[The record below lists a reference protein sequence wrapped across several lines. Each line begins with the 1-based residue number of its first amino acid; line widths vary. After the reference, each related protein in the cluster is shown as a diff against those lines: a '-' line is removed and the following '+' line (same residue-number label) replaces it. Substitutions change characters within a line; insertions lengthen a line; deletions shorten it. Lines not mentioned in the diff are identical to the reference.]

1 MALVTLIQNIRRRPP
16 EHGRI
21 RYGER
26 FVGRNGKS
34 AMRALTQFRFTSPD
48 RNAIEQI
55 AALYGGEARPWSDP
69 KASPQNQFEVYTE
82 ASRIKVMLPVADCY
96 TMAYEQW
103 GGRGIERRC
112 DGQTCTFYGAG
123 PPMERDCMC
132 QNQAQQTCKPYS
144 RVNVIMPGVDLG
156 GVWRLEVKGQSFMHE
171 GPGML
176 DLILSMSEGGMASCD
191 IMLTK
196 RSTNGKHYVVP
207 QFVMPYTPEQIL
219 AGHAQVRRLP
229 SAAHAHPSVLPARAE
244 LAPVPDLDD
253 EVVDGELVEDSWY
266 EADTVE
272 DGLADLLERSVEQAR
287 ERKLHAVPNTVEG
300 WDDHNRPLDRAIRR
314 NPDPNGPKWI
324 PK

>member
-1 MALVTLIQNIRRRPP
+1 MAQVTLIQNIRRRPP

-21 RYGER
+21 RFGER
-26 FVGRNGKS
+26 FVGRNGKT
-34 AMRALTQFRFTSPD
+34 AMRALTTFRFTSPD

-82 ASRIKVMLPVADCY
+82 ASRIKVMLPVQDCY

-123 PPMERDCMC
+123 SPMERDCIC
-132 QNQAQQTCKPYS
+132 QNQPEQTCKPYS

-176 DLILSMSEGGMASCD
+176 ELILSMSEGGMAACD

-219 AGHAQVRRLP
+219 AGQAQVRALP
-229 SAAHAHPSVLPARAE
+229 SAAHPSVMPARAE

-253 EVVDGELVEDSWY
+253 EVVDGELVDDGWY
-266 EADTVE
+266 EQPVD
-272 DGLADLLERSVEQAR
+272 DGELVVLLERSVERA
-287 ERKLHAVPNTVEG
+287 RKLRAVPDNVVEG
-300 WDDHNRPLDRAIRR
+300 WDDANRPLDRAVRR

>member
-1 MALVTLIQNIRRRPP
+1 MAQVTLIANIRRRPP

-21 RYGER
+21 RFGER

-34 AMRALTQFRFTSPD
+34 AMRALTTFRFTSPD

-55 AALYGGEARPWSDP
+55 ARLYGGECRPWSDP
-69 KASPQNQFEVYTE
+69 KASPQNQFEVTTE
-82 ASRIKVMLPVADCY
+82 TSRVHVMLPAADCY
-96 TMAYEQW
+96 TLAYEQW

-123 PPMERDCMC
+123 QPMERDCIC
-132 QNQAQQTCKPYS
+132 ASQPTQTCKPYS

-176 DLILSMSEGGMASCD
+176 DLILQTAQGNGMVHAD
-191 IMLTK
+191 ILLTK
-196 RSTNGKHYVVP
+196 RSSNGKNYVVP
-207 QFVMPYTPEQIL
+207 QFIMPFTPEQLL
-219 AGHAQVRRLP
+219 AGEAQVRALHP
-229 SAAHAHPSVLPARAE
+229 SALPPRAE
-244 LAPVPDLDD
+244 LAAVPDLDD
-253 EVVDGELVEDSWY
+253 EVVDGELVDDWHERGS
-266 EADTVE
+266 ADDGELVE
-272 DGLADLLERSVEQAR
+272 LLEQSVRLAEA
-287 ERKLHAVPNTVEG
+287 RKLRAVPSTPSEG
-300 WDDHNRPLDRAIRR
+300 WDDHNRPMDRAVRR